1 LSSSGA
7 KWIMLCTSNQDCMY
21 RFYQIFLEEV
31 SELITNNCTKFINKR
46 YAHLENKI

>member
-1 LSSSGA
+1 
-7 KWIMLCTSNQDCMY
+7 MP
-21 RFYQIFLEEV
+21 RFYEIFFEEV